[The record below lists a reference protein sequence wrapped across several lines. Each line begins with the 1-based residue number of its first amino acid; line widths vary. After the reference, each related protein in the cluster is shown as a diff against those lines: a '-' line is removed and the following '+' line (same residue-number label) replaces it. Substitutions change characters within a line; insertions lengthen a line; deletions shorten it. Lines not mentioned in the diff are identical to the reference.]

1 LGLTE
6 IRGLT
11 EFGGLT
17 EIGADRIRVLNLHF
31 WQFWQFWQ
39 FLTGSSR
46 FATCSQQR
54 FSVKHILSLSKA
66 APEVHPCPKQ
76 PTEACS
82 CDETA
87 PALFPRHDEC
97 IFGGSFIAE
106 SITYT

>member
-1 LGLTE
+1 
-6 IRGLT
+6 
-11 EFGGLT
+11 
-17 EIGADRIRVLNLHF
+17 
-31 WQFWQFWQ
+31 
-39 FLTGSSR
+39 
-46 FATCSQQR
+46 
-54 FSVKHILSLSKA
+54 VKHILSLSKA

-97 IFGGSFIAE
+97 IFGGNFIAE